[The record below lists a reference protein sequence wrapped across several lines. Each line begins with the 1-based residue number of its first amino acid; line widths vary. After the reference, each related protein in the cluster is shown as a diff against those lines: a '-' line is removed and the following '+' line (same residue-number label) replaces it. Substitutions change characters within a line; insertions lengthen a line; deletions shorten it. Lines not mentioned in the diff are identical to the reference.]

1 MLNLA
6 FKWVG
11 LCHIFRGFDQTQE
24 LSTHHFG
31 QHACGHGVGRVVVA
45 NVDVQTVHH
54 VEMRVGE
61 QLLEG
66 GIADLGRDCARH
78 EGTEVGGRREL
89 LRLLQR
95 GRRWSWGGWG

>member
-11 LCHIFRGFDQTQE
+11 LCHIFGGFDQTQE

-31 QHACGHGVGRVVVA
+31 QHASRHGVGRVVVA

-54 VEMRVGE
+54 VVVGVGKE
-61 QLLEG
+61 FFHG
-66 GIADLGRDCARH
+66 CIANIRAHALGH
-78 EGTEVGGRREL
+78 ER
-89 LRLLQR
+89 
-95 GRRWSWGGWG
+95 